1 MEKFNLNEL
10 LIIAILGAIG
20 LAIKPIVTP
29 LVHFISSPL
38 MIPGGSI
45 AGGIYMSWLVL
56 AKLLVPKRGSALL
69 VGLTQALVVLFLG
82 FFGNHGVF
90 SIISYGLPGLIIEL
104 VALIYNKRNIAASVI
119 YSIAANLT
127 GALMIAMVIFRMPI
141 IPLTISLSAATVS
154 AVLGAFLAWGMYKEI
169 VKMKIIKVV

>member
-1 MEKFNLNEL
+1 
-10 LIIAILGAIG
+10 
-20 LAIKPIVTP
+20 
-29 LVHFISSPL
+29 
-38 MIPGGSI
+38 
-45 AGGIYMSWLVL
+45 
-56 AKLLVPKRGSALL
+56 
-69 VGLTQALVVLFLG
+69 
-82 FFGNHGVF
+82 
-90 SIISYGLPGLIIEL
+90 
-104 VALIYNKRNIAASVI
+104 LIYNKRNIAATVI